1 MAVSEGAKLKESNMQ
16 FIVSKQDL
24 QRELGFV
31 QGVVEKKNTIPVLS
45 NILIENIGD
54 HTIRLTGTDLEATI
68 RCEIEADISTEGS
81 ICVQARK
88 LFEIARLLPD
98 APVTFKKETNDWVTV
113 TCDKTKFKMVGV
125 SKDAFPEVPSTKS
138 APTMI
143 SAAVIKTFI
152 DRTIFAITQEE
163 SRYTLSGAKFIM
175 DADGAKMVT
184 TDGHRLAY
192 IERKGTS
199 KNGGGEAID
208 TLIPRKTLAELTKI
222 AAGHEGDINIWM
234 DANHIF
240 FEVGRRLLISRMLY
254 GQFPNYDMVMP
265 KTNDKKV
272 EFDSALLNQSIR
284 RVALMADERSRSIRF
299 HLEPT
304 QLVISSQNAEE
315 GEASESVQTDYSG
328 EETDIG
334 FNAQYLQDFLNVIGE
349 GKVAFEF
356 KDGNSQAQLRPT
368 EGGEYDYKYVVM
380 PMRI

>member
-1 MAVSEGAKLKESNMQ
+1 MALSEGAKLKESNMQ
-16 FIVSKQDL
+16 FVVSKQNL
-24 QRELGFV
+24 QKELGFV
-31 QGVVEKKNTIPVLS
+31 QGVVERKNTIPVLS
-45 NILIENIGD
+45 NILIENVGENN
-54 HTIRLTGTDLEATI
+54 IRITGTDLEATI
-68 RCEIEADISTEGS
+68 RCDMDAEVSTEGS

-98 APVTFKKETNDWVTV
+98 APVNFKKEDNNWVTV

-125 SKDAFPEVPSTKS
+125 ARDAFPEVPSNKS
-138 APTMI
+138 APIKI
-143 SAAVIKTFI
+143 SAAVIKAFI

-175 DADGAKMVT
+175 DAEGAKMVT

-192 IERKGTS
+192 VERKGLS
-199 KNGGGEAID
+199 KNGESDAID
-208 TLIPRKTLAELTKI
+208 TLIPRKTLAELTKLT
-222 AAGHEGDINIWM
+222 AGFEGEISLGM
-234 DANHIF
+234 DGNHIF
-240 FEVGRRLLISRMLY
+240 FEVGPRLLISRMLY

-272 EFDSALLNQSIR
+272 EFDGASLNSAIR
-284 RVALMADERSRSIRF
+284 RVALMADERSHAIRF
-299 HLEPT
+299 HLEPN

-315 GEASESVQTDYSG
+315 GEARETVQTEYDG

-356 KDGNSQAQLRPT
+356 KDGNSQAQLRPA